1 MSSYRGNHNL
11 LVFVNKMKGCGFLK
25 LKWLKH
31 RPKAQAGVSWGVPW
45 KKGHLKKED
54 NITLIEEDRKKIP
67 IQSWPMAYW
76 PDGSVKWTGHSA
88 VFLPNGNRYELK
100 VGENQ
105 HPINPLHVID
115 SENQIIVDTEEIQW
129 TINKQGSHFI
139 EKIVCG
145 SSVLGEKGRLMS
157 IQEVRDETSEIKT
170 IQQVPFESKIT
181 YVEIE
186 QSGPLRCVIKIE
198 GEHVSSSKNL
208 KKSWLPF
215 HLRIYFYAQ
224 SPSIRMVHTFFYD
237 GDPQID
243 FIKGLGMEFS
253 LPLSGEPW
261 NRHCRFAGDEGIYS
275 EPAQILLTSRH
286 RNADGLYE
294 KQIKGEVID
303 LSQQKHQNLLEHVK
317 QNAIWNDFKLT
328 QDSADHYRIVKR
340 TKNGYSWIESTHGNR
355 AKGMMYTG
363 GEKGGIGIGVKNFW
377 QKFPSTLES
386 TGLNQVAT
394 KLKVWFWS
402 PDSESMD
409 LRHYSEETHVVSAYE
424 GFDEMRATPYGIAN
438 TSEVF
443 LQCYHTIPTDEE
455 LFEKVEEWQAPIL
468 LVCEPEY
475 YYETKALGVWSL
487 PDTNH
492 PVKAQLEKEI
502 DKAICFYKREIDQRR
517 WYGFWNYGDVMHTYD
532 PIRHQWRYDLGGFAW
547 QNTELVPN
555 MWLWISFLRSGR
567 EDIFKMAEA
576 MTRHTSE
583 VDVYHFGE
591 YAGLGSRHNVVH
603 WGCGCK
609 EARISMAGLH
619 KYYYFL
625 TTDER
630 TRDLLIEVKDADF
643 ALANLDPMREFY
655 PDDQYKTH
663 VRVGP
668 DWAAFCSNWLC
679 EWERTGNIDY
689 RNKIIK
695 GIETFKQLP
704 LRLLSGPTFGYDP
717 KTNELYHI
725 EDGIAGGYHM
735 IIAFGGPQVWME
747 LAEVLEDKEWE
758 EMLAEFGEFY
768 ELSQEEK
775 LERSNGK
782 LHNKLFNNRM
792 LAADIVAY
800 AAAKKKS
807 PSIAAKAWNLLLNE
821 EVNQVKLPMEEN
833 EIHAWRKLTE
843 VPTITTNTTSQWCLN
858 TMIALELIGD
868 YLPSNLK
875 IHDHDDMK
883 QIT

>member
-1 MSSYRGNHNL
+1 M
-11 LVFVNKMKGCGFLK
+11 VFLK

-31 RPKAQAGVSWGVPW
+31 RPNSKAGVSWGVPW
-45 KKGHLKKED
+45 KKGQLKKED
-54 NITLIEEDRKKIP
+54 NITLIAEDRKKIP

-88 VFLPNGNRYELK
+88 VFQPNGKRYELK

-105 HPINPLHVID
+105 HPINPLRVID

-139 EKIVCG
+139 EKIVSG

-157 IQEVRDETSEIKT
+157 IQEVRDETSEIKS
-170 IQQVPFESKIT
+170 IQQIPFETKIT
-181 YVEIE
+181 HVEIE
-186 QSGPLRCVIKIE
+186 QDGPLRCVIKIE
-198 GEHVSSSKNL
+198 GEHVSSSKNH
-208 KKSWLPF
+208 KKLWLPF

-275 EPAQILLTSRH
+275 EPAQILLTRRH
-286 RNADGLYE
+286 RHADGLYE

-328 QDSADHYRIVKR
+328 QDSAEHYRIVKR
-340 TKNGYSWIESTHGNR
+340 TKNGYSWIESTHGSR

-377 QKFPSTLES
+377 QKFPSTLEI
-386 TGLNQVAT
+386 TGLNHAAT
-394 KLKVWFWS
+394 KVKVWFWS
-402 PDSESMD
+402 PDCEAMD

-443 LQCYHTIPTDEE
+443 LQCYRAIPSDEE
-455 LFEKVEEWQAPIL
+455 LVEKVEEWQAPIL

-487 PDTNH
+487 PDTSH
-492 PVKAQLEKEI
+492 PVKAQLEKEL

-668 DWAAFCSNWLC
+668 DWAAFCSNWLS

-725 EDGIAGGYHM
+725 GDGIAGGYHM

-807 PSIAAKAWNLLLNE
+807 PSIAAKAWNLLLNK
-821 EVNQVKLPMEEN
+821 EVNQVMLPMEEN
-833 EIHAWRKLTE
+833 EIHVWRKLTE

-883 QIT
+883 QLT